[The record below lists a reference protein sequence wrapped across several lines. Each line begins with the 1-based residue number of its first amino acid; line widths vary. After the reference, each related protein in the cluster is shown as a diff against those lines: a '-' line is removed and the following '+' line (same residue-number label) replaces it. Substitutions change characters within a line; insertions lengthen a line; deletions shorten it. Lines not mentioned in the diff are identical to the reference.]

1 VAVRVYAIVGS
12 TLGRPVL
19 ARLKRARVRLVR
31 SGRVAAVVT
40 DGSAAPLSERALRG
54 HDAMV
59 RRIARIIP
67 AVLPA
72 RLGSVLQ
79 SETALASMLDAW
91 SADLLGALALVDDR
105 EQMTLRIFASHA
117 GPAGQVGQAGRAG
130 LAGPA
135 EQAAGPGTA
144 YLIQRARAQAD
155 APELAPLRES
165 LAPLV
170 AAERIARHDRGALIL
185 TAYHLI
191 PRGAAPAYRRLLRRH
206 AAELGIRVVPS
217 GPWPPYAFVPE
228 LRR

>member
-12 TLGRPVL
+12 KLGRAAL

-31 SGRVAAVVT
+31 SGSVAAVVADDHDAT
-40 DGSAAPLSERALRG
+40 PLSARALRG

-59 RRIARIIP
+59 RRIARLVP

-72 RLGSVLQ
+72 RFGSVLQ
-79 SETALASMLDAW
+79 SEAALASMLDAW

-105 EQMTLRIFASHA
+105 EQMTLRIFADTGQGGRA
-117 GPAGQVGQAGRAG
+117 GRAGRAG
-130 LAGPA
+130 LA
-135 EQAAGPGTA
+135 
-144 YLIQRARAQAD
+144 LRQRARDQAE

-170 AAERIARHDRGALIL
+170 AAERITRHDRGSLIL

-206 AAELGIRVVPS
+206 AAGVGTRAVPS